1 MKRTRL
7 LSLLVALLVST
18 ATFAQFSGIV
28 GTVTDENG
36 EPVIGASVVE
46 KGKPQN
52 GTITNIDGQFTM
64 NVSEGTMLVVSYIGF
79 TNQEVAARN
88 QMNVVLKED
97 QQTLQ
102 DDREMLKL

>member
-52 GTITNIDGQFTM
+52 GTITNIDGQFVLQGVRRDATI
-64 NVSEGTMLVVSYIGF
+64 VFSYIGY
-79 TNQEVAARN
+79 QDLELAAGRASGEI
-88 QMNVVLKED
+88 L
-97 QQTLQ
+97 
-102 DDREMLKL
+102 